1 MEYYIA
7 IILAV
12 AFFVYSISFRQLAR
26 AELTG
31 PMYFVLV
38 GIAIAASFIDSFESS
53 QPLDTLLP
61 LVELTLAV
69 FLFSDAAQT
78 RIAVLKRE
86 YKYPLILLFFALPL
100 TFFATLFTGYILFP
114 HTSLI
119 ALALIAIILT
129 PTDAAL
135 SKGIL
140 EAKAV
145 PAKVREAINVESG
158 LNDGLCVPI
167 FLFLFLSWQTDSW
180 QSPSKMIE
188 FVIKE
193 IGIAFI
199 CSVVITYIATK
210 LIHFSALRHYF
221 EKASSPFLILSLA
234 IINFSVAQALG
245 GSGFVAAFC
254 AGLIFDK
261 LYVRTSDVKLIQ
273 QSETIADFFAYLIWC
288 LFGVYTYWQLQT
300 IDLTTNKIIFAIVAA
315 TLVRV
320 VPVMLC
326 LILSNGI
333 NLKDKFT
340 IAWFGPRGLASI
352 VFTLMVLDSTD
363 GLISELTT
371 LTILVSVFIHGVTTR
386 PIAKSYEKVS

>member
-7 IILAV
+7 IILAI

-86 YKYPLILLFFALPL
+86 YKYPLTLLFFALPL
-100 TFFATLFTGYILFP
+100 TFFATLFTGYVLFP

-210 LIHFSALRHYF
+210 LILFSALRHYF

>member
-38 GIAIAASFIDSFESS
+38 GIAISASFIDSFESS

-100 TFFATLFTGYILFP
+100 TFFATLLTGYVLFP

>member
-12 AFFVYSISFRQLAR
+12 SFFIYSISFRQLAR

-38 GIAIAASFIDSFESS
+38 GMIIAALFVNQFQTS
-53 QPLDTLLP
+53 QPLDALLP

-78 RIAVLKRE
+78 RMSVLQRE
-86 YKYPLILLFFALPL
+86 YKYPLILLFIALPL
-100 TFFATLFTGYILFP
+100 TFFSTLFTGYILFSES
-114 HTSLI
+114 SLI

-145 PAKVREAINVESG
+145 PAKVREAINIESG

-167 FLFLFLSWQTDSW
+167 FLFLFLSWQADSW
-180 QSPSKMIE
+180 QSPAKMLE
-188 FVIKE
+188 FVVKE
-193 IGIAFI
+193 IGIAVI
-199 CSVVITYIATK
+199 CAAVITYVSTR
-210 LIHFSALRHYF
+210 LIHLSALRHYF

-234 IINFSVAQALG
+234 IINFSVAQSLG

-261 LYVRTSDVKLIQ
+261 LYVRTADVKLIQ

-288 LFGVYTYWQLQT
+288 LFGVYTFWQLQT
-300 IDLTTNKIIFAIVAA
+300 IELTSNKIIFAIVAA

-320 VPVMLC
+320 IPVMFC
-326 LILSNGI
+326 LMFSNGI
-333 NLKDKFT
+333 NLKEKFT
-340 IAWFGPRGLASI
+340 LAWFGPRGLASI

-386 PIAKSYEKVS
+386 PIAKSYEKQN